1 MELIEGEPLA
11 EHFASLKEKQQR
23 FTEER
28 IWNIFIQVE
37 NQKNTFR
44 CTTFEN
50 PMCSRVYN
58 SFCEKKTAN
67 FSHQCFIFPKTL

>member
-11 EHFASLKEKQQR
+11 EHFASLREKQQR

-37 NQKNTFR
+37 TFFCR
-44 CTTFEN
+44 KLCAGLTRFEG
-50 PMCSRVYN
+50 PAC
-58 SFCEKKTAN
+58 
-67 FSHQCFIFPKTL
+67 